1 MSKSILIVE
10 DEEPIREMLAF
21 TLSRAGYTIL
31 EAASVNEARQV
42 IEKRIPSLILLDWML
57 PGISGVD
64 FISALRTDLLTN
76 SVPIVMLTAKSD
88 EMDKIKALDTG
99 ADDYITKP
107 FSTKEMLARVRALI
121 RRTDENDQQQTIE
134 IPGLIIN
141 PTTCKVLAGERNVD
155 LSPTE
160 FKLLYFFISQ
170 QEKVFS
176 RAQILDKVWGDSV
189 FVEERTVDVHIRRL
203 RKNLE
208 PFGFNKKIQTVR
220 SFGYKFSLQQ

>member
-31 EAASVNEARQV
+31 EAGSVNEARQV